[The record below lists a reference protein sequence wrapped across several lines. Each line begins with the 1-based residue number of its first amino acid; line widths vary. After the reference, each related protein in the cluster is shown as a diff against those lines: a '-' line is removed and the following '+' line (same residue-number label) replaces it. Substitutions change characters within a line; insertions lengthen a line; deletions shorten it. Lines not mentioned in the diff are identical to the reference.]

1 MLQFLTEKGSEIS
14 IINKP
19 LQDGDSDT
27 CARRVAAHHKN
38 PNFRGGTQRYGG
50 GDETHQRAETGVG
63 HEPCQDE
70 GTVSH

>member
-27 CARRVAAHHKN
+27 CAHRVAGHHKN
-38 PNFRGGTQRYGG
+38 PHFRGGTQRNGG
-50 GDETHQRAETGVG
+50 GDEAHQRAKTGVG